1 MKVCIIC
8 ADECTESEFITKLCC
23 QNIQEVCIG
32 CFYDYLNT
40 RPIHN
45 VKTNW
50 RENGP
55 QKNKV
60 IRVGPGEDEVWYR
73 CPVTRCLWEK
83 DGLIKFKNETKRIMD
98 MVPEGFNGEDAMRD
112 LVQFGR
118 LYEKHLEKIYMQGHG
133 GVPLDVDDIDIE
145 TMAAEI
151 EQGELRNA
159 PGETAWERD
168 VERTGMMIVGHNMT
182 WRQAQDYLISHDLLE
197 VEGSTTGRDDPIE
210 ID

>member
-1 MKVCIIC
+1 
-8 ADECTESEFITKLCC
+8 
-23 QNIQEVCIG
+23 
-32 CFYDYLNT
+32 
-40 RPIHN
+40 
-45 VKTNW
+45 
-50 RENGP
+50 
-55 QKNKV
+55 
-60 IRVGPGEDEVWYR
+60 
-73 CPVTRCLWEK
+73 
-83 DGLIKFKNETKRIMD
+83 
-98 MVPEGFNGEDAMRD
+98 
-112 LVQFGR
+112 
-118 LYEKHLEKIYMQGHG
+118 MQGHG

-197 VEGSTTGRDDPIE
+197 VEGSTTSRDDAIV